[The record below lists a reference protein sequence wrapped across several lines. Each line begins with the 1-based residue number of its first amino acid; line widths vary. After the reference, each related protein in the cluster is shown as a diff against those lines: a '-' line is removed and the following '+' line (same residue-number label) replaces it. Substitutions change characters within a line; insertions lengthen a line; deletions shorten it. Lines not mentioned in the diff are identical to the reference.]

1 MSTAVFPKISCSSWD
16 DVKHTISEWKPV
28 VTTIAKIALAILF
41 PIVSV
46 VVGYCLLPVTWAPI
60 GLPIIA
66 IGTIAAAFFNF
77 EIPDTAKSQNVKSRT
92 SKSQTLPVGAPRG
105 INNSAGNCWVNTL
118 VQMLDAEPHTK
129 AWLLSDECPPELLP
143 FKKFLQAYD
152 VAIARGLNIVPAD
165 SQRLRECLVI
175 LAKDIQVNHERQE
188 DPTEGW
194 VMIHD
199 RMPQRLKS
207 EMRLICRY
215 DPASDQPP
223 LDITSV
229 TRDKI
234 LAPVSHLSVVII
246 GDHPT
251 LETLLHTH
259 CNLHGTRTDVNAV
272 THKGMLHRYNQM
284 EVTESMRFLSAPP
297 SLWVDFQR
305 TAENINTDIEIPDV
319 YCLTLEDGSKVPYQ
333 LTSFAN
339 HLGASGK
346 SGHYISIRR
355 GPGDG
360 KWYKISDR
368 TVTEVSDEELY
379 GTLRKQAY
387 FVCYTR
393 AD

>member
-1 MSTAVFPKISCSSWD
+1 MTTAVFPKISCTSWD
-16 DVKHTISEWKPV
+16 DVKRTIFEWKPV

-46 VVGYCLLPVTWAPI
+46 IVGSCLLPVTWAPI
-60 GLPIIA
+60 ALPTIA
-66 IGTIAAAFFNF
+66 IGTIAAAYLNF
-77 EIPDTAKSQNVKSRT
+77 EMPVSVKSQTYK
-92 SKSQTLPVGAPRG
+92 KQTLPVGAPRG

-118 VQMLDAEPHTK
+118 VQMLHAEPHTK

-143 FKKFLQAYD
+143 FKKFLKAYD
-152 VAIARGLNIVPAD
+152 LAIAKGLNIVPAN
-165 SQRLRECLVI
+165 SQALRECLVM
-175 LAKDIQVNHERQE
+175 LAQDIQVGHARQE

-194 VMIHD
+194 LMIHD
-199 RMPQRLKS
+199 KMPKRLKS

-215 DPASDQPP
+215 DPASDQPQ
-223 LDITSV
+223 LDNTSILS
-229 TRDKI
+229 DKI
-234 LAPVSHLSVVII
+234 LAPVSHLSVAITE
-246 GDHPT
+246 DHPT

-259 CNLHGTRTDVNAV
+259 CNVHGIRTDVNAV
-272 THKGMLHRYNQM
+272 TDEGTMHRYNQI
-284 EVTESMRFLSAPP
+284 EFTESMRFLSAPP

-305 TAENINTDIEIPDV
+305 TAENIKTDIEIPDV
-319 YCLTLEDGSKVPYQ
+319 YYVTLENGAKVPYQ

-339 HLGASGK
+339 HLGNSGK

-368 TVTEVSDEELY
+368 TVTEASDEELY

-387 FVCYTR
+387 FVNYTR
-393 AD
+393 VNYTSAD